1 MPVTRTFRRL
11 ILGSTVI
18 ALALGAFQLRTL
30 ADDPPPGAPSTDA
43 AAEQS
48 PPLAGAPPTTGVT
61 EASARP
67 PIVLGV
73 YIPPVVEYENE
84 IAYFEQ
90 QTGRELGYLWYYQA
104 WDNGFDPYL
113 PQRLERL
120 STPPAIMITWEPFL
134 SPNKA
139 QPAENLQ
146 NIVNGVYDDYIR
158 QFARGVKSRPKETY
172 LIRFGHEM
180 NLAGTPWG
188 GPQPYNGND
197 PSHYVKAFRRIRQIF
212 REEGATN
219 AQFVWSPNVK
229 SWPPDPW
236 NHWSNYYP
244 GDDVV
249 DWIGVSAFNWG
260 TGSIHGGWTSFN
272 DLLGSFLTEVSC
284 RYAKPIMLAEIGTVN
299 ERKPEW
305 LNGMF
310 QALANDYPN
319 VRALS
324 FYNVYAPNY
333 PGNPDFRVAPN
344 RNEAA
349 PQLDPAIT
357 ATYRQGIADPARYIS
372 TMPLLSQLQV
382 QRRCPAVQLQA
393 DSVMLD
399 TFTTAYRV
407 TLDPRSGPSARVELG
422 LEGFPPGT
430 SAWFAPTLTLDS
442 NNQITWLHMNQHSAK
457 PGRYTAYMTVGGGAR
472 VPLKLY
478 VPQRVHRQFLPLLT
492 RNQQRTAAYP

>member
-1 MPVTRTFRRL
+1 MIGTRRRL
-11 ILGSTVI
+11 ILASVVF
-18 ALALGAFQLRTL
+18 ALVLISFQLRTR
-30 ADDPPPGAPSTDA
+30 ADDPLPATPTTAVPPT
-43 AAEQS
+43 ES
-48 PPLAGAPPTTGVT
+48 PPPAETPTVTEAT

-73 YIPPVVEYENE
+73 HIPPRVMDYEND
-84 IAYFEQ
+84 ISYFEQ
-90 QTGRELGYLWYYQA
+90 QAGRELGYLWYYQA

-120 STPPAIMITWEPFL
+120 STPPVIMITWEPFL

-139 QPAENLQ
+139 RPAENLQ
-146 NIVNGVYDDYIR
+146 NIVDGVYDDYIR
-158 QFARGVKSRPKETY
+158 QFARGIKSRPKEIY

-180 NLAGTPWG
+180 NLAETPWG
-188 GPQPYNGND
+188 GAQSYNGND
-197 PSHYVKAFRRIRQIF
+197 PSRYVKAYRRIRQIF
-212 REEGATN
+212 REEGVTN
-219 AQFVWSPNVK
+219 TQFVWSPNVK

-284 RYAKPIMLAEIGTVN
+284 RYAKPVMLAEIGSVN

-310 QALANDYPN
+310 QTLSSNYPN

-324 FYNVYAPNY
+324 FYNVYATDY
-333 PGNPDFRVAPN
+333 PGKPDFRVIMN
-344 RNEAA
+344 RSRPLPLDAA
-349 PQLDPAIT
+349 VTDA
-357 ATYRQGIADPARYIS
+357 YRRGIADPTRFIS
-372 TMPLLSQLQV
+372 TMPSLSQLQV
-382 QRRCPAVQLQA
+382 QRQCPTVQLQK

-399 TFTTAYRV
+399 MFTTAFPV
-407 TLDPRSGPSARVELG
+407 SLDPAAGAGSTVQLG

-430 SAWFAPTLTLDS
+430 SAWFAPTVTLDG
-442 NNQITWLHMNQHSAK
+442 NNRTTWLHLNQRGAA
-457 PGRYTAYMTVGGGAR
+457 PGHYTAYVTAGGVSR
-472 VPLKLY
+472 VPLRLY
-478 VPQRVHRQFLPLLT
+478 VPQRAYRQFMPLLV
-492 RNQQRTAAYP
+492 RNQQRTRAYP